1 MEKGTAPLK
10 AMPRIRSVYDMI
22 DSIKAKGIVT
32 ITHNYYI
39 RPIHFIENYMN
50 QMLLHRAPAKYSEI
64 EVYLQNIAD
73 VNHCEQTIQT
83 MRKFAA
89 IELSV
94 QPFIRRSLKQQII
107 KHGLLFSSP
116 TEEGKKVLDPFHP
129 SYRVKHINGLE
140 I

>member
-1 MEKGTAPLK
+1 
-10 AMPRIRSVYDMI
+10 MI

-107 KHGLLFSSP
+107 KHGLLFSCP